1 MLGRS
6 VGPPWTKDQKTAAL
20 AATLVLAK
28 QQGRMATRKS
38 RILNLGSKEKQ
49 DWPAETLVATE
60 SSSGTHRIFFPTP
73 ITCRQ
78 SAIHDICIHPPKYAL
93 AALIQSV
100 ASAFPHQHF
109 QHASHCLY
117 SVHQLI
123 QLGKLSL
130 GEGSPALGGASYIA
144 ETEKQVAD
152 LIQCKT
158 ELTRRLNDRQAV
170 QQRGIV
176 TSLTA

>member
-78 SAIHDICIHPPKYAL
+78 SAIHDI
-93 AALIQSV
+93 
-100 ASAFPHQHF
+100 
-109 QHASHCLY
+109 
-117 SVHQLI
+117 
-123 QLGKLSL
+123 
-130 GEGSPALGGASYIA
+130 
-144 ETEKQVAD
+144 
-152 LIQCKT
+152 
-158 ELTRRLNDRQAV
+158 
-170 QQRGIV
+170 
-176 TSLTA
+176 